1 MIINNQRNSA
11 GARRSRRLIW
21 AGCAVAA
28 ILATMPVLF
37 ADRLTDRDVKALLER
52 IDEERD
58 RFEDQLDGK
67 VKSSVL
73 RGAKG
78 EVNVARFLDDLQENV
93 DKMKERFK
101 PDYAASAEVT
111 TVLRQASDIQRF
123 MSSQPANFDGAS
135 EWNRLNTS
143 LTELAAAY
151 QVTLP
156 LPEGQLARRLNDCE
170 VKLVAEDLEKTAD
183 RFKKD
188 LDTTLKADTSIDA
201 ATRQSQLDEV
211 EGLKRD
217 AKALASV
224 VGDNR
229 PASGEAK
236 AVIDRTAKIRA
247 MSAGRTLPAAAQ
259 TSWQSVEGG
268 LDKVAQAFGMP
279 ARLP

>member
-1 MIINNQRNSA
+1 MIIKDQRNSA
-11 GARRSRRLIW
+11 GARRSGRLIA
-21 AGCAVAA
+21 AGCAIAA
-28 ILATMPVLF
+28 TLAMMPVLF
-37 ADRLTDRDVKALLER
+37 AERLTDRDVKALLER

-73 RGAKG
+73 RGVKG

-101 PDYAASAEVT
+101 PEYAASAEVT

-135 EWNRLNTS
+135 EWNKLNSS
-143 LTELAAAY
+143 LNELAAAY
-151 QVTLP
+151 QVTPP
-156 LPEGQLARRLNDCE
+156 LAEGQSARRLDDRE
-170 VKLVAEDLEKTAD
+170 VKLAAEEVEKTAN

-188 LDTTLKADTSIDA
+188 LNTTLTADKTVAA

-217 AKALASV
+217 AKLLASV
-224 VGDNR
+224 VGDSR

-236 AVIDRTAKIRA
+236 AVFDRVAKVRA
-247 MSAGRTLPAAAQ
+247 TSAGRTLSPANNFLA
-259 TSWQSVEGG
+259 V
-268 LDKVAQAFGMP
+268 
-279 ARLP
+279 R